1 MHLISCVADTAMALG
16 PGEAPAAAAATAMAE
31 EIDEYPEMR
40 VIRVHGEIL
49 GWGLFDT
56 EVRIFCGQTTPH
68 HTPPPVYRDTLNKL
82 TWASS
87 LYLHSVFY

>member
-1 MHLISCVADTAMALG
+1 MHLISCVADTAMSLG

-49 GWGLFDT
+49 GWVLFDT

-68 HTPPPVYRDTLNKL
+68 PPPHLCIET
-82 TWASS
+82 
-87 LYLHSVFY
+87 H